1 MTFSSLFLPFRRTAT
16 ALSLAALLGCTFAPA
31 WSQQA
36 APKKELS
43 EKVSEDLAKIRAAT
57 DAKTARLKALRLAQ
71 EQEAAAAA
79 PPPKAKKPAK
89 SQN

>member
-57 DAKTARLKALRLAQ
+57 DAC
-71 EQEAAAAA
+71 E
-79 PPPKAKKPAK
+79 
-89 SQN
+89 